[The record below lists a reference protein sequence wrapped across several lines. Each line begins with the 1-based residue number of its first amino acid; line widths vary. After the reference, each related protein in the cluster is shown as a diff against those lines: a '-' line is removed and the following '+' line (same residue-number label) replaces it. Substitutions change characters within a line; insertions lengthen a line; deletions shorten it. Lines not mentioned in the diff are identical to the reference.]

1 MSRIR
6 FDDED
11 ELVWNITH
19 ISSLVSIF
27 FSLIG
32 EAYLFIHIRGYFLSR
47 RRNGQFMSPSRRP
60 PAVVAFSASIAI
72 SDFLFSI
79 HHGIDHLHSLITG
92 YVADG
97 AFCEWLGFGSLLGLD
112 STAVWSFMLALYM
125 SCLVLFGIRL
135 DDNQRKA
142 WILMALIGWGV
153 PLVAGVI
160 VLCLGFVDNAGMFC
174 MVNQK
179 IASVV
184 LKPGLFLSVF
194 FFIALSYIAIAVK
207 LSMHDRVQSSLS
219 ADVDQR
225 IGGSDPSRA
234 ARQQSRLQTKI
245 GLHLLRFTVVYVLQ
259 FLPVCII
266 VFTSALGGTPSLT
279 LNVFDK
285 VLANG
290 NGWMNAIAYR
300 HFTQQTQSTTNS
312 VEVPTREASSKAST
326 RTNPNIEATRLSE
339 DIEPVA
345 PPRVASYPHD
355 KQLPS
360 PPTPGADSVESNVP
374 LTSPGFSLPVKF
386 GHSDNKSPC

>member
-1 MSRIR
+1 MSTRTR
-6 FDDED
+6 FDGEV

-27 FSLIG
+27 LSLIG
-32 EAYLFIHIRGYFLSR
+32 EVYLFIHIRRYFIAR
-47 RRNGQFMSPSRRP
+47 RRNGRYTSPSRRP
-60 PAVVAFSASIAI
+60 PAVVAFAAAIAI
-72 SDFLFSI
+72 SDFLFSV

-97 AFCEWLGFGSLLGLD
+97 ALCEWLGFGSLLGLD

-135 DDNQRKA
+135 DDNERKA
-142 WILMALIGWGV
+142 WTFMALIGWGV
-153 PLVAGVI
+153 PLVAGII

-179 IASVV
+179 VASVV

-219 ADVDQR
+219 ADVDQH
-225 IGGSDPSRA
+225 IGSDPCRV
-234 ARQQSRLQTKI
+234 ARQQSKLQTKI

-259 FLPVCII
+259 FLPVCVI
-266 VFTSALGGTPSLT
+266 VFTTALGGTPSLT

-285 VLANG
+285 ILANG

-300 HFTQQTQSTTNS
+300 HFAMRTQDDNS
-312 VEVPTREASSKAST
+312 ASSEVPTRDAAGKLST
-326 RTNPNIEATRLSE
+326 RNNPTIGATRLSE
-339 DIEPVA
+339 DLLEPVP
-345 PPRVASYPHD
+345 PPRVTSYPHD
-355 KQLPS
+355 KRL
-360 PPTPGADSVESNVP
+360 PTPPSSPEAVQTPRSV
-374 LTSPGFSLPVKF
+374 LSLPVNVEHADTKPL
-386 GHSDNKSPC
+386 S